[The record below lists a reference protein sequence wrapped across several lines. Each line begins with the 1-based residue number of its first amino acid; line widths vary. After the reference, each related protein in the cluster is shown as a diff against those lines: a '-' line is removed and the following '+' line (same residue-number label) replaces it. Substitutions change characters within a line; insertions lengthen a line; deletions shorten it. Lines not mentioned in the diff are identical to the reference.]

1 MIETAR
7 GKVRPGLCTRM
18 ARVLMLSMPFMFQH
32 MTMKKEYL
40 SNMVRISVRLGWK
53 GCVKVRREYGSK

>member
-1 MIETAR
+1 METAM

-40 SNMVRISVRLGWK
+40 AAVSTKNLKNGK
-53 GCVKVRREYGSK
+53 GGG